1 MNKILLRL
9 IRTLYSN
16 LGEIVVLVGLSLFI
30 YTMFTISRLCGLFA
44 LSAILFA
51 LGLLISKI
59 HNPE

>member
-1 MNKILLRL
+1 MNKILLKV
-9 IRTLYSN
+9 IRIFYKN
-16 LGEIVVLVGLSLFI
+16 LGEIVVLIGLSLFI
-30 YTMFTISRLCGLFA
+30 YTMFTISKLCGLFA